1 VAQTDMFNNLL
12 ESKPKK
18 QRTVGGLVLSGV
30 IHALV
35 ITAAVYGTLQAKEQL
50 EKPKAEKVEFVDM
63 KKKEEPPPPK
73 EEPKPMPKDV
83 VVAPPPP
90 KGFQVPIAPIKVP
103 DVLPDID
110 LSKKVTDEADFTG
123 KGVQGGTSKG
133 VVGGTGPVNTDQP
146 YFEFQVE
153 KQVQQIPGTGN
164 MRYPDMLKSAN
175 IEGEVLAQFVVDET
189 GRYEPGTFKVLKSS
203 HDLFTAAVRNALPNM
218 KFYPA
223 EVGGRKVKQL
233 VQQPFTFT
241 LTKSE

>member
-1 VAQTDMFNNLL
+1 MFNNLL

-18 QRTVGGLVLSGV
+18 QRSVGGIVISGV
-30 IHALV
+30 LHAIL

-50 EKPKAEKVEFVDM
+50 DKPKAEKVEFVEM

-73 EEPKPMPKDV
+73 EEPKPLPKDV

-90 KGFQVPIAPIKVP
+90 KGFQVLTAPIKVP

-123 KGVQGGTSKG
+123 KGVAGGKASG
-133 VVGGTGPVNTDQP
+133 VVGGTAPPVNTDQP

-153 KQVQQIPGTGN
+153 KQVSQVQNGVGP
-164 MRYPDMLKSAN
+164 RFPDMLKSAN
-175 IEGEVLAQFVVDET
+175 IEGEVLAQFVVDTT
-189 GRYEPGTFKVLKSS
+189 GHYESGTFKVLKSS
-203 HDLFTAAVRNALPNM
+203 HDLFTSAVRNALPNM
-218 KFYPA
+218 RFYPA

-241 LTKSE
+241 LTKS